1 MPESAHSLLALEGK
15 LLGKG
20 ILQLLLKD
28 AHIVSRKII
37 LIHQHMVFHI
47 LITRNGSE
55 IEKLSLTGES
65 QTGNQIVAAIDAC
78 KSGGR
83 TVGIA
88 CCKIQTTIRKSI
100 LIYILII
107 GENINIPTGIQTGFH
122 EQFSARL
129 IHLVSP
135 FTSKGIAEETV
146 LSIIKTSQ
154 REGCLLIHLII
165 MRYLKIAIAATAI
178 AQFHIRTL
186 IVKRIARIHSDE
198 SALCILSIKSALWS
212 TEHIH
217 TTQLVIVEI
226 EGRLAHHRD
235 IIHIDAHR
243 RTVDTT
249 ADATHIDGRR
259 QAAAVIRHHKIRD
272 ILREFTQ
279 IMNTEFMNLKTA
291 ERTAAQSLLT
301 EATGFLGLGNDYNLI
316 NIKYLAAISKNAL
329 STDRITINGTG
340 WMHTFRFSQIFIFCI
355 YRQKICS

>member
-1 MPESAHSLLALEGK
+1 
-15 LLGKG
+15 
-20 ILQLLLKD
+20 
-28 AHIVSRKII
+28 
-37 LIHQHMVFHI
+37 
-47 LITRNGSE
+47 
-55 IEKLSLTGES
+55 
-65 QTGNQIVAAIDAC
+65 
-78 KSGGR
+78 
-83 TVGIA
+83 
-88 CCKIQTTIRKSI
+88 
-100 LIYILII
+100 
-107 GENINIPTGIQTGFH
+107 
-122 EQFSARL
+122 
-129 IHLVSP
+129 
-135 FTSKGIAEETV
+135 
-146 LSIIKTSQ
+146 
-154 REGCLLIHLII
+154 

-186 IVKRIARIHSDE
+186 IVKRIAGIHSDE
-198 SALCILSIKSALWS
+198 SALCILSIKSALRS

-316 NIKYLAAISKNAL
+316 NIKYLTAIRKYTL
-329 STDRITINGTG
+329 WTDRMTIDGTV
-340 WMHTFRFSQIFIFCI
+340 WMHTFRISQIFIFCI
-355 YRQKICS
+355 CRQKISS